1 MKWYNLLS
9 APLAMLYGA
18 GVLLRNG
25 LYKTKLLYTHHV
37 SVPTICVGNL
47 AVGGTGKTP
56 FVEYLCRMLSPHY
69 QVAVLSRGYRRQS
82 RGFVLADA
90 QSSALTIG
98 DEPMQIHAKFPDI
111 PVAVCRDRI
120 EGIHRLQML
129 FPHLQVVIL
138 DDAFQYRKLRCGF
151 NILLTAYNNLYIDDH
166 FLPLGTLR
174 DSCFESLRAAAIVV
188 TKCPPT
194 MRPID
199 QRIVDTKLHLP
210 TFQQLFFSRIEY
222 PEIPQ
227 NKKILLLTG
236 IANPEYILQQVR
248 QYNPS
253 TCLMAYPDHHRFSAK
268 EIDKIAEASQL
279 YDIVLT
285 TEKDFVRLQAMTLP
299 PTLLNKLRSLP
310 ITISLTEPENL
321 ERAVRQY
328 INENLQPK
336 K

>member
-1 MKWYNLLS
+1 MKWYHILS
-9 APLAMLYGA
+9 APLALLYGA

-56 FVEYLCRMLSPHY
+56 FVEYLIRMLSPHY

-98 DEPMQIHAKFPDI
+98 DEPMQIHAKFPQI
-111 PVAVCRDRI
+111 PVAVCKDRI
-120 EGIHRLQML
+120 EGIRRLQAQ
-129 FPHLQVVIL
+129 FPHLQAVIL

-151 NILLTAYNNLYIDDH
+151 NILLTAYDNLYIDDH
-166 FLPLGTLR
+166 FLPMGTLR
-174 DSCFESLRAAAIVV
+174 DARMESLRASAIVV

-210 TFQQLFFSRIEY
+210 TFQQLCFSRIEY
-222 PEIPQ
+222 ANMPS

-236 IANPEYILQQVR
+236 IARPEYMLDEVR
-248 QYNPS
+248 RHNPA
-253 TCLMAYPDHHRFSAK
+253 TRLLAYPDHHRFTEK
-268 EIDKIAEASQL
+268 EIARITDIARQ
-279 YDIVLT
+279 YDMVLT
-285 TEKDFVRLQAMTLP
+285 TEKDYVRLIALALP
-299 PTLLNKLRSLP
+299 KSLMNKLRSLP
-310 ITISLTEPENL
+310 ITISLTDADNL
-321 ERAVRQY
+321 ERAIRQY

>member
-1 MKWYNLLS
+1 MKWYHILS
-9 APLAMLYGA
+9 APLALLYGA

-56 FVEYLCRMLSPHY
+56 FVEYLIRMLSPHY

-98 DEPMQIHAKFPDI
+98 DEPMQIHTKFPQI
-111 PVAVCRDRI
+111 PVAVCKDRI
-120 EGIHRLQML
+120 EGIRRLQAQ
-129 FPHLQVVIL
+129 FPHLQAVIL

-151 NILLTAYNNLYIDDH
+151 NILLTAYDNLYIDDH
-166 FLPLGTLR
+166 FLPMGTLR
-174 DSCFESLRAAAIVV
+174 DARMESLRASAIVV

-210 TFQQLFFSRIEY
+210 TFQQLCFSRIEY
-222 PEIPQ
+222 ANMPS

-236 IANPEYILQQVR
+236 IARPEYMLDEVR
-248 QYNPS
+248 RHNPA
-253 TCLMAYPDHHRFSAK
+253 TRLLAYPDHHRFTEK
-268 EIDKIAEASQL
+268 EIARITDIARQ
-279 YDIVLT
+279 YDMVLT
-285 TEKDFVRLQAMTLP
+285 TEKDYVRLIALALP
-299 PTLLNKLRSLP
+299 KSLMNKLRSLP
-310 ITISLTEPENL
+310 ITISLTDADNL
-321 ERAVRQY
+321 ERAIRQY